1 VERVS
6 PGAGSPICGASL
18 IRRGM
23 TLPPLANWRA
33 VPSFVGGGLP
43 WRHSPGCA
51 HNTVRADAAWYSTEG
66 TVEGWCG
73 SRRVKPRLRRARDG
87 TWTSNGAL
95 CAAVTGCV
103 DLDLSFTRLRICCR

>member
-1 VERVS
+1 MWRKLNTPGHDAATFSELEGGAELRGRRSSMATLARLRS
-6 PGAGSPICGASL
+6 PP
-18 IRRGM
+18 
-23 TLPPLANWRA
+23 
-33 VPSFVGGGLP
+33 
-43 WRHSPGCA
+43 
-51 HNTVRADAAWYSTEG
+51 VRADAAWYSTEG

-73 SRRVKPRLRRARDG
+73 SRRVKLRLRRARDG